1 VTEWCHILKQ
11 RYAGLKLIVG
21 RDKLDEVQGVRQKL
35 QAFELFLEKHP
46 EFQQKVMLQLTIR
59 MSIMAD

>member
-1 VTEWCHILKQ
+1 LKQ

-46 EFQQKVMLQLTIR
+46 EFQQKVMLQLAIR